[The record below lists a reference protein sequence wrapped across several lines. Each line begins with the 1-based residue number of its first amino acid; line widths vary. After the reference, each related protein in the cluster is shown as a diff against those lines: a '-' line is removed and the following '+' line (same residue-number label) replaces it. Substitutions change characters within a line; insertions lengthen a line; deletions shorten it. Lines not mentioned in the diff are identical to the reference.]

1 MIISKFFLI
10 LIPIITMEV
19 VQNSE
24 EALEEQINPSKITI
38 LGTYAGGCGYGAM
51 IKRKIIEEI
60 KKDLIEKFN
69 FTENQ
74 IIAKTRNIKGTTSSM
89 DKYSIPGLDINF
101 NEFNIFLF
109 YKGERIL
116 LGTSARHLSDYYN
129 DYLAGV
135 IGASKAT
142 YIDSVTKKISERV
155 KEIDL
160 SDVPKKEV
168 AK

>member
-10 LIPIITMEV
+10 LIPIIIMEV

-38 LGTYAGGCGYGAM
+38 IGTYAGGCGYGAM
-51 IKRKIIEEI
+51 VKRKIIEEI
-60 KKDLIEKFN
+60 KKALIEKFN
-69 FTENQ
+69 FSENQ
-74 IIAKTRNIKGTTSSM
+74 IVAKAKNIKGTSSM

-101 NEFNIFLF
+101 DEFNIFLF
-109 YKGERIL
+109 YKSERIL

-135 IGASKAT
+135 IGASKAAF
-142 YIDSVTKKISERV
+142 IDSVSKKISERV

-160 SDVPKKEV
+160 VDVPKKEV